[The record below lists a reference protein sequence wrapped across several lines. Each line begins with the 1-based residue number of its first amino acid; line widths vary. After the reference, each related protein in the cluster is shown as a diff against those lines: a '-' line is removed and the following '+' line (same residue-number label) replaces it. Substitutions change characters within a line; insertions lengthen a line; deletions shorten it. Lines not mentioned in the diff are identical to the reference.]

1 MDAATRSP
9 HGWLLGRV
17 RGIPVYLG
25 RSWPIIAIGV
35 IVLFGP
41 TVPLRGSAL
50 ARYGVAAAYAVL
62 LLFSVLAHE
71 AGHAV
76 VARRVGARVD
86 RIVADLWGGHT
97 VYDSEGVRPGTG
109 ALVAVAGPAANLLVA
124 GLAWVLVQ
132 VTTVPV
138 VDLLVG
144 AMLFTNV
151 FVAGFN
157 LLPGLPLDGGYVV
170 DSLVWAVT
178 GSRGTGMFV
187 AGWMGRLVTLGVAAW
202 FVLVPYVRGEGLS
215 LTGMVWVGLIGGFLW
230 VGASQAI
237 AAGRTRRGLEGVQV
251 GQILR
256 PVVVVPA
263 HASGASVASGFAA
276 TPGAQYA
283 VILGPDGIARGFADL
298 DAMRSVPVDR
308 LADVPAM
315 SFLVAGAPG
324 WVVVAEPTDGIEA
337 VVRSIAEA
345 DDASGARAAVL
356 VVDGGGRALGTVS
369 LDDLE
374 QVLGAR

>member
-1 MDAATRSP
+1 MNAARSP
-9 HGWLLGRV
+9 YGWLLGRV
-17 RGIPVYLG
+17 RGIPIYLG
-25 RSWPIIAIGV
+25 RSWPVVAVGV
-35 IVLFGP
+35 VVLFGP
-41 TVPLRGSAL
+41 SVPMRGSAVG
-50 ARYGVAAAYAVL
+50 RYAVAAAYAVL
-62 LLFSVLAHE
+62 LLLSVLAHE

-97 VYDSEGVRPGTG
+97 VYDSERVRPGTG
-109 ALVAVAGPAANLLVA
+109 ALVAVAGPAANLVVA

-151 FVAGFN
+151 FVAAFN

-178 GSRGTGMFV
+178 GSRGTGMVV
-187 AGWMGRLVTLGVAAW
+187 AGWMGRLVTVAVAAW
-202 FVLVPYVRGEGLS
+202 FVLVPYLRGEGLS

-251 GQILR
+251 GQVLR

-263 HASGASVASGFAA
+263 HASAASVVSGFAA

-283 VILGPDGIARGFADL
+283 VVLGPDGIARGFADL

-315 SFLVAGAPG
+315 AFLVAGAPG
-324 WVVVAEPTDGIEA
+324 WVVVAEPTDGVDA
-337 VVRSIAEA
+337 VVRSIAET
-345 DDASGARAAVL
+345 DDAGAARSAVF
-356 VVDGGGRALGTVS
+356 VVDAAGRALGTVS

-374 QVLGAR
+374 RVLAAR